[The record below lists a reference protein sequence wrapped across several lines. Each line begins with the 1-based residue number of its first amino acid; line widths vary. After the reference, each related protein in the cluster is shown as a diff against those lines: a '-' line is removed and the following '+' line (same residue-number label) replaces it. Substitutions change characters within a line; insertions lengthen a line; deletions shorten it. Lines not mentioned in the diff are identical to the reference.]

1 MQENYNCT
9 RLVPKKTN
17 KFLKIMKIH
26 FLITFICVFSVM
38 AENTFSQAKSVTV
51 EFNHITLKEALQQ
64 IEKNSDYLVLIMD
77 DVEGDL
83 TEKVNFSL
91 RNRSISEVLDQ
102 LLKDTNLTYAII
114 NRQITIAR
122 KEKITE
128 SNSPDQSATSKI
140 SMQQAKKT
148 ITGTVVDVNGVSI
161 IGANIIE
168 IGTPTNGTIT
178 DVNGRFTLSVAPDAV
193 IQVSYIGYLSQ
204 TIQTA
209 GKTSFH
215 IILTEDTQ
223 SLEEL
228 VVVGYGTQRK
238 ENLTGAV
245 STVNVEETLGSRPI
259 ADVGRGLQGTIP
271 GLSIV
276 VPSGEVGSDPLM
288 KIRGQIGSIAGS
300 SNPLILVDNVE
311 IPSIQLINPNDIES
325 ISVLKDAAA
334 SSIYGSK
341 AAFGVILIT
350 TKKGAATEKTE
361 ITYSTNLSW
370 QQPFKEIEI
379 AGVDG
384 LEYTLEAHKNM
395 KAGGPAGGFWRIS
408 DESFEKVKE
417 WQDKYGSTVKYNDP
431 VVYGR
436 DWIYDGKDK
445 YGYRIYD
452 PVKTMIKNSAFSQNH
467 NISLNGK
474 RNETTYTLSV
484 GYLGQAGMMKP
495 AKDDNFNRFTG
506 NLNLSTK
513 ISSFLTVRGGA
524 MYSDATKKYPN
535 SSTGFTADPWLY
547 LYRWSR
553 LFPTGVLENGEEI
566 RDPYFDTKNAH
577 TAVNRKK
584 YSNLNLG
591 TTLDLTENWDFNIDY
606 AYSTQFN
613 QETTSRPTFSG
624 REPWYT
630 PVLLYDDEGNQ
641 VYVDENG
648 NPTDSGG
655 MPAYRFPFV
664 NYVTQDKTYF
674 NKYSFTSDKHTV
686 NVVTNY
692 YLNLADQHMFKFMLG
707 SNIVSYKWNNHWSNK
722 TNLIDEDNP
731 QFDFAV
737 GTETVGGD
745 ANWDSQLGYFGR
757 INYSFMDKYLLE
769 GNLRYDATSK
779 FPAHLRWRWYP
790 SFSGGWVI
798 TNESFMQDLNPVL
811 NFAKIRASWGL
822 IGDQSVPNSLYL
834 ATMDINKN
842 AWLSSSG
849 EQFFQLGTPNPISAG
864 ISWQDIESLNL
875 GLDLRLFKNKLGL
888 VMEWFRRDT
897 KNMIIPG
904 ESLPATYGAS
914 APQGNYGNL
923 RTNGWEISADF
934 NHRFENGLRLSVNA
948 NLADAVTKITKGA
961 DWNTPYENR
970 LLSNNYATGRT
981 YGDIYGYVTDRLYQK
996 EDFVYDSEGNIEQT
1010 TIIWEGTAKV
1020 TNKLAG
1026 NNPIYQT
1033 YFEDGNQVLLI
1044 SPGDVKFVDVNGDGY
1059 ITPGKNTFGDPGD
1072 QVVIGNSTPRYE
1084 FGFRLGA
1091 DFKGFDASIF
1101 FQGVGK
1107 RSIWGSGQ
1115 LAIPGF
1121 HAKDGAMPQAIAEN
1135 FWKEDRTDAFYP
1147 RAWNL
1152 NGADEGFVMRKQSR
1166 YMLNMAYLKLK
1177 NITLG
1182 YTLPQNLLQS
1192 LYLSNARIYLSL
1204 ENFIT
1209 FDKLRGLPIDPE
1221 AISGYS
1227 MLKTDG
1233 NYNLGRTGT
1242 SNPTFKSASVGI
1254 QLSL

>member
-1 MQENYNCT
+1 MQEKYNYKT
-9 RLVPKKTN
+9 LFQKKNN

-26 FLITFICVFSVM
+26 FLITLLCVFSVT
-38 AENTFSQAKSVTV
+38 AENSYSQSKTVTV
-51 EFNHITLKEALQQ
+51 ELNNITLKEALHQ
-64 IEKNSDYLVLIMD
+64 IEKNSDYLFLIMD
-77 DVEGDL
+77 ETASELSERVDL
-83 TEKVNFSL
+83 SYSNKSITE
-91 RNRSISEVLDQ
+91 ILDG
-102 LLKDTNLTYAII
+102 LLKNTNLTYAIV
-114 NRQITIAR
+114 NRQITIAM
-122 KEKITE
+122 KEKSVE
-128 SNSPDQSATSKI
+128 SKSPESASPERI
-140 SMQQAKKT
+140 VQQTQKT
-148 ITGTVVDVNGVSI
+148 ITGTVVDANGQSI

-168 IGTPTNGTIT
+168 LGTSSNGTIT
-178 DVNGRFTLSVAPDAV
+178 DFNGRFTLNVSIDAS
-193 IQVSYIGYLSQ
+193 IQISYIGYLSQ
-204 TIQTA
+204 TINTA
-209 GKTSFH
+209 GRTEFN
-215 IILTEDTQ
+215 ITLAEDTQ
-223 SLEEL
+223 ALEEV

-259 ADVGRGLQGTIP
+259 SDVGRGLQGTIP

-311 IPSIQLINPNDIES
+311 IPSIQMINPNDIES

-350 TKKGAATEKTE
+350 TKKGASTEKTE

-370 QQPFKEIEI
+370 QKPFKEIEI

-395 KAGGPAGGFWRIS
+395 KASGPAGGFWRIN
-408 DESFEKVKE
+408 DESFEKIKE
-417 WQDKYGSTVKYNDP
+417 WQDKYGSSINYNDP

-445 YGYRIYD
+445 YGYRVYD
-452 PVKTMIKNSAFSQNH
+452 PVEAMIKNSAFSQNH

-474 RNETTYTLSV
+474 RNDTSYNLSF
-484 GYLGQAGMMKP
+484 GYLGQEGMMKP
-495 AKDDNFNRFTG
+495 AKDDNFDRFTG
-506 NLNLSTK
+506 NMNLSTK
-513 ISSFLTVRGGA
+513 ITEFLTVRGGA
-524 MYSDATKKYPN
+524 MFSDATKKYPN
-535 SSTGFTADPWLY
+535 SSTGFVADPWLY

-553 LFPTGVLENGEEI
+553 LFPTGVLEDGEEI

-577 TAVNRKK
+577 TAVDRKK
-584 YSNLNLG
+584 YTNLNLG
-591 TTLDLTENWDFNIDY
+591 TTLDLTDNWDVNLDY
-606 AYSTQFN
+606 AFSTQFN
-613 QETTSRPTFSG
+613 QETASRPTFSG

-630 PVLLYDDEGNQ
+630 PVLLNDENGNQ
-641 VYVDENG
+641 IYVDENG
-648 NPTDSGG
+648 NPTDTGG
-655 MPAYRFPFV
+655 MPAYCFPYV

-686 NVVTNY
+686 NAITNY
-692 YLNLADQHMFKFMLG
+692 YLNLVDKHQFKFMLG
-707 SNIVSYKWNNHWSNK
+707 TNIVSYKWNSHWSKK
-722 TNLIDEDNP
+722 TDLIDNNNP
-731 QFDFAV
+731 QFNFAV
-737 GTETVGGD
+737 GTETVGGN

-757 INYSFMDKYLLE
+757 VNYSFMDKYLLE
-769 GNLRYDATSK
+769 ANLRYDATSK

-798 TNESFMQDLNPVL
+798 TNESFMQELDPVL
-811 NFAKIRASWGL
+811 SFAKIRGSWGS

-834 ATMDINKN
+834 ATMAINKN
-842 AWLSSSG
+842 AWLSGNG

-864 ISWQDIESLNL
+864 ISWQDIESLNI
-875 GLDLRLFKNKLGL
+875 GLDLRFFKNKMGL
-888 VMEWFRRDT
+888 VFEWYRRDT

-923 RTNGWEISADF
+923 QTKGWEISADF
-934 NHRFENGLRLSVNA
+934 NHRFENGIGITMNA
-948 NLADAVTKITKGA
+948 NIADAVTHITKGA
-961 DWNTPYENR
+961 DWNTPYGNR
-970 LLSNNYATGRT
+970 LLSNDYATGMR

-996 EDFVYDSEGNIEQT
+996 EDFVYDSEGNIQQT

-1020 TNKLAG
+1020 TNMQAG
-1026 NNPIYQT
+1026 NNPVYQT
-1033 YFEDGNQVLLI
+1033 YFEDGNQVLLV

-1084 FGFRLGA
+1084 FGIRMGA
-1091 DFKGFDASIF
+1091 DYKGFDASLF

-1107 RSIWGSGQ
+1107 RSIWGTGQ

-1121 HAKDGAMPQAIAEN
+1121 HVKDGAMPQAIAGN
-1135 FWKEDRTDAFYP
+1135 FWKEDRTNAFYP

-1152 NGADEGFVMRKQSR
+1152 SGANEGFVMRKQTR

-1177 NITLG
+1177 NITFG
-1182 YTLPQNLLQS
+1182 YTLPKSVLQNI
-1192 LYLSNARIYLSL
+1192 YLSNARIYVSL
-1204 ENFIT
+1204 ENFVT
-1209 FDKLRGLPIDPE
+1209 FDNLRGLPIDPE

-1227 MLKTDG
+1227 MLQSGG

-1242 SNPTFKSASVGI
+1242 SNPTFKSASIGVQI
-1254 QLSL
+1254 SL